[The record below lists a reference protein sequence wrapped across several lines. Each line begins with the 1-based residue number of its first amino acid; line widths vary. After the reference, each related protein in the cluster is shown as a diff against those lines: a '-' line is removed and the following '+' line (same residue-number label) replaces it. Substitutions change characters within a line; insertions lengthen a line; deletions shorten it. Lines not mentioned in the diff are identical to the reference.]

1 MDTVNRCKV
10 YPLARF
16 VRPRQHSLDWLA
28 AGAAP
33 GKNAHFVHIV
43 ERTMGE
49 LAAWRLRVLAR
60 LLEDGAVVI
69 VDCVAV
75 WGRAVAQHASSG
87 RIHYVRDPGVLSFSG
102 LLGFLAQLADAPAT
116 TLRRRCR
123 EQAAARAPLAAVVLD
138 NISAYRAPP
147 AALSALRR
155 ALENLQL
162 AQGCAIMTV
171 GYGIEY
177 YEGVE
182 ASFPTRAGEV
192 GPWPTRL
199 DHAYLASMDAVVV
212 PATEKATAASADAEK
227 TRAAGRAAV
236 PLPPGQS
243 DVR

>member
-1 MDTVNRCKV
+1 MDTVNRCKI
-10 YPLARF
+10 YSLARF
-16 VRPRQHSLDWLA
+16 VHPRQHSLDWLA
-28 AGAAP
+28 PGTAP
-33 GKNAHFVHIV
+33 RKSVHVVHVV

-49 LAAWRLRVLAR
+49 LAAWRPRTLAR
-60 LLEDGAVVI
+60 LLEGGAVVI

-87 RIHYVRDPGVLSFSG
+87 RIHYVRDAGVLSFSG
-102 LLGFLAQLADAPAT
+102 LLGFLAQLADAPAA

-123 EQAAARAPLAAVVLD
+123 APATAPAPLAAVVLD

-147 AALSALRR
+147 AALGALRR
-155 ALENLQL
+155 ALEHLQL
-162 AQGCAIMTV
+162 AHGCAVLTV

-182 ASFPTRAGEV
+182 SSFPTRAGEV

-212 PATEKATAASADAEK
+212 PATEKVTAPSADAEK
-227 TRAAGRAAV
+227 TRTAGRAAV